1 MSRVQDVLDKALPAL
16 AVIVTGDYLREPGV
30 LAFFWTLKYSDVPSG
45 KDTATVIEEIRSCT
59 SYTIWCKIA
68 DDQLPFGPTLTV
80 HGEGEPGKITIPW
93 AIHYC
98 YCPTA

>member
-1 MSRVQDVLDKALPAL
+1 MSKVQNVLDKLLPAL
-16 AVIVTGDYLREPGV
+16 GVLVNGDYLREPGV

-45 KDTATVIEEIRSCT
+45 KDTATVIEEMRSCT

-80 HGEGEPGKITIPW
+80 QGEDIPRW
-93 AIHYC
+93 SVG
-98 YCPTA
+98 